1 MGEKVLVAGVG
12 VVPFRQPTAG
22 GASYEEMAFQAMAKA
37 LRESQL
43 GFGRIQQVYAG
54 YAHGHSGLGQRACAR
69 LGMTGSP
76 IFNVN
81 NNGLSGSTAFY
92 LARQAVESGAT
103 ESAMVLGFDEIL
115 PGEIPLAP
123 DGRLDPLAQWKT
135 MAGELFPGPDDLPA
149 RDHVH
154 GGGAAE
160 FLKQYNLGRGI
171 LAKLV
176 EKSRRHAEH
185 NPNALWRTPISTE
198 QVLDDPVVFGPLTTS
213 QIATPACGAAAIIL
227 CSPGFAMKNAL
238 LAMVS
243 VAHQAM
249 RSDLPSTLTKRSLV
263 KAAGYDLIQS
273 AASVI
278 YSKAGI
284 GPDALKFVEVS
295 DYSTVGELTACE
307 AIGLVGAS
315 DFEKFV
321 AEGQNTHGGKV
332 VVNPSGGQLAMG
344 HAPGASG
351 LAQTIEV
358 IDQLR
363 SNSGRRQVRG
373 GVRMGMQVDS
383 DIAGGAIVSLFQ
395 AE

>member
-12 VVPFRQPTAG
+12 LVPFAAPGT

-37 LRESQL
+37 LREAQL
-43 GFGRIQQVYAG
+43 GFGRIQQVYV
-54 YAHGHSGLGQRACAR
+54 GHAYGRSGLGQRACAR

-76 IFNVN
+76 IFTIG

-103 ESAMVLGFDEIL
+103 ESALVLGFDEIL
-115 PGEIPLAP
+115 PAEVPLPP

-135 MAGELFPGPDDLPA
+135 IAGELQPGPGDLDT
-149 RDHVH
+149 RHHLH
-154 GGGAAE
+154 GGAAAE
-160 FLKQYNLGRGI
+160 FLKQYSLGRGI

-176 EKSRRHAEH
+176 EKSRRHAEN
-185 NPNALWRTPISTE
+185 NPNALLRAPLTTE
-198 QVLDDPVVFGPLTTS
+198 QVLDQPVVFGPLTAP
-213 QIATPACGAAAIIL
+213 QIAPPASGAAAIIL

-243 VAHQAM
+243 VPHQAM
-249 RSDLPSTLTKRSLV
+249 RSDLPSTLTKRSLI

-273 AASVI
+273 AASMV

-284 GPDALKFVEVS
+284 GPDALKFVEIA
-295 DYSTVGELTACE
+295 DLSTVAELSACE
-307 AIGLVGAS
+307 AIGLVSAQ

-321 AEGQNTHGGKV
+321 AEGQNTHGGRV
-332 VVNPSGGQLAMG
+332 VVNPSGGQLALG

-351 LAQTIEV
+351 LAQSIEV

-363 SNSGRRQVRG
+363 SNAGRRQVRG
-373 GVRMGMQVDS
+373 VGRWGMQVDC
-383 DIAGGAIVSLFQ
+383 DIAGGAIVTLFQ
-395 AE
+395 SE